1 MFVGSEKELNLL
13 ERDLFDPIKRY
24 FEAQGFVCDGE
35 VLDIDL
41 YMERDEERAAVELK
55 ETLDFRAVQ
64 QAALRQKTV
73 DTVYIGIFMPKNI
86 YSHSF
91 KDRLYLL
98 KRLGIGLLGVSK
110 RTGQINVLSEP
121 VVSELASFRQRNR
134 KKQAAEAEEFRKRTL
149 KGNTGGVHGEKLMT
163 GYREDALLVLA
174 AMLELE
180 GRINATEPLVKQTA
194 AEALTEKNSGELK
207 GVSVKEKEICVSDG
221 VSIKEIR
228 TLSGVA
234 RTTSILYDNHY
245 GWFAHAA
252 RGKYQVTEE
261 GRKAAEEYQEAI
273 AALKEGKR

>member
-1 MFVGSEKELNLL
+1 MSDRKEKELKLQ
-13 ERDLFDPIKRY
+13 ERDLFDPIKNY
-24 FEAQGFVCDGE
+24 FEVQGFVCDGE
-35 VLDIDL
+35 VMDIDL
-41 YMERDEERAAVELK
+41 YMERGEERAAVELK

-110 RTGQINVLSEP
+110 RTGQVNVLSEP
-121 VVSELASFRQRNR
+121 VVSGLASFRQRNR

-174 AMLELE
+174 TMLEWPD
-180 GRINATEPLVKQTA
+180 GI
-194 AEALTEKNSGELK
+194 
-207 GVSVKEKEICVSDG
+207 SVRK
-221 VSIKEIR
+221 IR
-228 TLSGVA
+228 ELSGVTRA
-234 RTTSILYDNHY
+234 TAILYDNHY
-245 GWFAHAA
+245 CWFEHVS
-252 RGKYQVTEE
+252 RGTYRISVE

-273 AALKEGKR
+273 AALRE